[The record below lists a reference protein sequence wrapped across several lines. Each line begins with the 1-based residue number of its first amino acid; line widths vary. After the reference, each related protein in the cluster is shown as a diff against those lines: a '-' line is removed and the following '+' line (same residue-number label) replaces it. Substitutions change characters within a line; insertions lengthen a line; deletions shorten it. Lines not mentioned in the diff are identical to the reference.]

1 MLTNALPPFVFVMRT
16 PTVKTLWDRIVVLA
30 KLVFPEMD
38 ILAKVEE
45 VLRVSLHIYTTNAQ

>member
-1 MLTNALPPFVFVMRT
+1 MSFFHSLTDADEFVMRT

-45 VLRVSLHIYTTNAQ
+45 VL